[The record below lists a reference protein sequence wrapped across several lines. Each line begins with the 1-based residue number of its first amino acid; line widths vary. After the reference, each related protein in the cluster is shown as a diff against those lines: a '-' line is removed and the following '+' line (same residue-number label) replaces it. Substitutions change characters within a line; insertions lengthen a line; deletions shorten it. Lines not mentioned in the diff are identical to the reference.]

1 MSADDV
7 ERLISLVQDPS
18 GDDASLR
25 VRAEYVRRL
34 IAVGDDAEERVSY
47 VVKSGVA
54 TNLPLLMD
62 VLAAF
67 GSKDAAELLRTKL
80 EAGPEAISEA
90 AANAL
95 SRHPTRWAVEAL
107 SEGIQSKKVPVVV
120 ASLVALRQVEAF
132 ARCDILMPLLNS
144 ADRRTRFHTVHLAWQ
159 AGCLQAEALR
169 ALLGHESDPEIREVI
184 TTLANAGHAITGE
197 RRA

>member
-7 ERLISLVQDPS
+7 ERLISLVQNPS

-34 IAVGDDAEERVSY
+34 IDIGDEAEERVSH

-54 TNLPLLMD
+54 TNLPLLME

-67 GSKDAAELLRTKL
+67 GSRDAAEVLCAKL

-132 ARCDILMPLLNS
+132 ARCDTLMPLLNS
-144 ADRRTRFHTVHLAWQ
+144 ADRRIRFHTVHLAWQ
-159 AGCLQAEALR
+159 AGCLQPEALR
-169 ALLGHESDPEIREVI
+169 ALLGDESDPEIREVI
-184 TTLANAGHAITGE
+184 TTLANAGHTITGE
-197 RRA
+197 RQA